1 MNSSKKN
8 VSDFAFITKADFEK
22 LNDDQKV
29 AYVDEVCAFYN
40 IPDWSYYAGYDPY
53 EDPEVN
59 GESGSVSDEVFC
71 GLVEEYEHGM
81 SIEDFIES
89 TGKKFFL

>member
-1 MNSSKKN
+1 MASSKKN
-8 VSDFAFITKADFEK
+8 VSNFAFIAKADFEK
-22 LNDDQKV
+22 LNDNQKV
-29 AYVDEVCAFYN
+29 AYVDEVCNFYN

-59 GESGSVSDEVFC
+59 RELDNISDEDFC
-71 GLVEEYEHGM
+71 ALVEECEQGM
-81 SIEDFIES
+81 SIEDFIER

>member
-8 VSDFAFITKADFEK
+8 VAFITKADFEK

-29 AYVDEVCAFYN
+29 AYVNELCDFYR
-40 IPDWSYYAGYDPY
+40 IPDWSYYASYDPY

-59 GESGSVSDEVFC
+59 GESGSVSDEEFC
-71 GLVEEYEHGM
+71 ALVEECEHGI
-81 SIEDFIES
+81 SIEEFIEK

>member
-22 LNDDQKV
+22 LNDNQKV
-29 AYVDEVCAFYN
+29 AYVDEVCNFYN

-59 GESGSVSDEVFC
+59 GELGNISDEDFC
-71 GLVEEYEHGM
+71 ALVEEYEHGM

-89 TGKKFFL
+89 TGKEFFL